1 MAAAVSIAKSKEA
14 AAEAEA
20 DTVFSYYLPVNIEF
34 GCGKVDQAGS
44 FAKPYGKNVLV
55 VTGRSSAKKSG
66 LYDRVAAS
74 LDAAGMTICSLT
86 K

>member
-44 FAKPYGKNVLV
+44 FAKPYGKNVLI

-66 LYDRVAAS
+66 LYD
-74 LDAAGMTICSLT
+74 G
-86 K
+86 